1 MKILILVAHP
11 DDEVILCG
19 ATISK
24 LVKKNHS
31 VFVSFYTQ
39 NCQGYFNK
47 ESQEARKKRAIEETK
62 KSAEYLGFELNFLG
76 FHDMEVEKNK
86 GILIKKTVNEIRR
99 LSPDVIITHSL
110 QDKHIDHK
118 TLAEIVP
125 EANFQSGCEV
135 CGGKRKWSAE
145 LLLQGEINL
154 EMTMPFDFQVVCSVS
169 FNDIKNKINA
179 FRLYS
184 SVKGEHKTSQ
194 ILIEKRVRSVAGI
207 RGATIGK
214 SYGEAFIMSNFS
226 PLNSRALKIASM
238 IM

>member
-47 ESQEARKKRAIEETK
+47 ESQEARKKRAIEEAK

-86 GILIKKTVNEIRR
+86 GILIKKNRKR
-99 LSPDVIITHSL
+99 DKKIISRCYHHTFFARQAHRS
-110 QDKHIDHK
+110 Q
-118 TLAEIVP
+118 
-125 EANFQSGCEV
+125 NFG
-135 CGGKRKWSAE
+135 
-145 LLLQGEINL
+145 
-154 EMTMPFDFQVVCSVS
+154 
-169 FNDIKNKINA
+169 
-179 FRLYS
+179 
-184 SVKGEHKTSQ
+184 
-194 ILIEKRVRSVAGI
+194 
-207 RGATIGK
+207 
-214 SYGEAFIMSNFS
+214 
-226 PLNSRALKIASM
+226 
-238 IM
+238 